1 MDDEEGE
8 LLHRREGH
16 RAGVVR
22 SAWAYSALT
31 ALALALLF
39 GITLPS
45 LIGGSEGAIISGA
58 VLALFAWLFFQ
69 EAYGGWR
76 DLRSEPVET
85 RGAVRRTWAKGT
97 VLWFFR
103 SHYVHVERVVFDV
116 PRSTW
121 ADLQAGDVVR
131 VEHWPRTKRVI
142 AVHRIERSA
151 TPPSPPPRSRRTVRD
166 PRLRP

>member
-1 MDDEEGE
+1 MDEPGE
-8 LLHRREGH
+8 LLHRHEGH

-22 SAWAYSALT
+22 TAYAYAALT
-31 ALALALLF
+31 CIALALLL
-39 GITLPS
+39 GVTLPS
-45 LIGGSEGAIISGA
+45 LLEGSSGAVISGG

-69 EAYGGWR
+69 EAYGAWR
-76 DLRSEPVET
+76 DLHSEPTET

-103 SHYVHVERVVFDV
+103 SHYVHVERAVFDV
-116 PRSTW
+116 PPTAW

-151 TPPSPPPRSRRTVRD
+151 TPPAPPRPRRTLRD
-166 PRLRP
+166 PRPRR